1 MDPLCDRIR
10 EIMADNSLNQ
20 TKLGNALGINP
31 ANVSMWLSGRSKP
44 SAQTIQHICDKMG
57 NNRDWL
63 LTGEGDPRSLATA
76 EQQVVDVLSHA
87 IGYQSTASDRFL
99 RAVAAAVSAPN
110 GEEILDATLEFL
122 RRILDEYNAE
132 HPPDGPK

>member
-1 MDPLCDRIR
+1 MI
-10 EIMADNSLNQ
+10 
-20 TKLGNALGINP
+20 
-31 ANVSMWLSGRSKP
+31 SGRTNP
-44 SAQTIQHICDKMG
+44 SAQTIQQICDKFG
-57 NNRDWL
+57 YNRDWL
-63 LTGEGDPRSLATA
+63 LTGEGDPRSLAAA

-99 RAVAAAVSAPN
+99 RAVAAAVSSPN

-122 RRILDEYNAE
+122 RRVLDEYNAE

>member
-1 MDPLCDRIR
+1 MQTIGTRISIIAK
-10 EIMADNSLNQ
+10 EQGLNQ
-20 TKLGNALGINP
+20 SGLAKALNITP
-31 ANVSMWLSGRSKP
+31 ASVSTMISGRTKP
-44 SAQTIQHICDKMG
+44 SAQTIQQICDKFG
-57 NNRDWL
+57 YNRDWL
-63 LTGEGDPRSLATA
+63 LTGEGDPRSLAAA

-99 RAVAAAVSAPN
+99 RAVAAAVSSPN